1 MKKIKIWIAL
11 CFSLL
16 LFVKIAPT
24 AEAASEIQLHTAYY
38 GVNREDAL
46 VGKVMPQTKPEE
58 FLRQFVANGQL
69 HLTNG
74 VKTGSRLELLQGDKV
89 LDSLTLVV
97 QGDCNGDGGFSVTD
111 MLMVKSVLLE
121 QQSLSGAKAQA
132 ADVSGDGKVTITDFL
147 RMKSIVLKQKKLSTQ
162 QLSGTALPPCRVLPL
177 GGTMPFGSA
186 GATGAAAPVVEGNA
200 VTWEKGILRAANLG
214 TSRVYTG
221 EESVLVVVTEL
232 PQSVSFTQKS
242 LVLNPGASQKLGLEY
257 RYPVYTAA
265 KFGSSDPKVV
275 TVDAAGTVKAVG
287 VGTAAVTVTLDNG
300 ASASMTVQVMPLL
313 EKITLNTGSMKLKP
327 GTTKT
332 LTAKGYPE
340 NTREPLEW
348 TSSDPAI
355 ATVDGNGV
363 VRGVSYGTVTIT
375 CTGKYSRVSAS
386 CKVKVCNLVQVALTF
401 DDGPGGSKTT
411 ELLDALQK
419 YNVKATFFL
428 VGNRIGYSESIV
440 KRIAAEG
447 HELGY
452 HSWAHGYFTDMS
464 AAEIK
469 QDYETFQKALYEA
482 CNAQATVYRSP
493 GGAYNKT
500 SLKTIPLPHVLWS
513 VDTLDWQ
520 HRDPAKV
527 KQNILEGLKDGRIIL
542 LHDIHQTT
550 IEGTIA
556 ALKYIHEKDLD
567 VEFVTVT
574 QLLSRG
580 GKTPVAGETYYSG

>member
-11 CFSLL
+11 CLSLL

-38 GVNREDAL
+38 GVNRKDAL
-46 VGKVMPQTKPEE
+46 VGKVMPQTRPEE
-58 FLRQFVANGQL
+58 LLRQFVANGQL

-74 VKTGSRLELLQGDKV
+74 VKTGSRVELLRGDQV

-111 MLMVKSVLLE
+111 MLTVKSTLLE
-121 QQSLSGAKAQA
+121 QQTLSGAKAQA
-132 ADVSGDGKVTITDFL
+132 ADLSGDGKVTITDFL
-147 RMKSIVLKQKKLSTQ
+147 QMKSIILKQKKLSSQ
-162 QLSGTALPPCRVLPL
+162 QLSGTTLPACRVLQL
-177 GGTMPFGSA
+177 GSTMPFGSA
-186 GATGAAAPVVEGNA
+186 GATGADVPVVEGNA
-200 VTWEKGILRAANLG
+200 VTWEKGVLTAKNLG
-214 TSRVYTG
+214 TSRVCSG
-221 EESVLVVVTEL
+221 EEKLLLVVTEL
-232 PQSVSFTQKS
+232 PQSVAFTQKS

-265 KFGSSDPKVV
+265 KFGSSNPKVV
-275 TVDAAGTVKAVG
+275 TVDASGTVKAVG
-287 VGTAAVTVTLDNG
+287 VGTATVTVTLDNG
-300 ASASMTVQVMPLL
+300 ASASMTVQVIPLL
-313 EKITLNTGSMKLKP
+313 EKITLNTNSMKLKP

-340 NTREPLEW
+340 NTQEPLEW
-348 TSSDPAI
+348 TSSDPSI
-355 ATVDGNGV
+355 ATVDGQGRV
-363 VRGVSYGTVTIT
+363 KGVSYGTVTIT

-411 ELLDALQK
+411 ELLDALKK

-428 VGNRIGYSESIV
+428 VGNRIGFSESIV
-440 KRIAAEG
+440 KRTAAEG
-447 HELGY
+447 HEFGY
-452 HSWAHGYFTDMS
+452 HSWAHGYFNDMT

-469 QDYETFQKALYEA
+469 QDYEMFQKALYEA
-482 CNAQATVYRSP
+482 CHAQATVYRSP
-493 GGAYNKT
+493 GGIST
-500 SLKTIPLPHVLWS
+500 EESLRTIPLPHILWS

-527 KQNILEGLKDGRIIL
+527 KKNILEGLKDGRIIL
-542 LHDIHQTT
+542 MHDIHQTT

-556 ALKYIHEKDLD
+556 ALEYIYEHDLD

-574 QLLSRG
+574 QLLSRN
-580 GKTPVAGETYYSG
+580 GKTPSAGQTYYSG